1 MHGWIVRCSAR
12 RSRPNQFRVLTQER
26 LKSDEVALDDGLDR
40 RLEPEDRAID
50 ADGVDVFFESRP
62 VRKRIPTRER
72 EPRVL
77 VIEGRLLNVGAGH
90 EFRPP
95 RDRLVQEARVVLVD
109 DSNRVGVTGA
119 MSFDQIAGLPFVV
132 LEWRAKWQRLHASAA
147 VPWKWARTDFRG
159 WMGNVRSVSVIS
171 MTSPPA

>member
-26 LKSDEVALDDGLDR
+26 LKSDEVAIDDGFDR
-40 RLEPEDRAID
+40 RFEPEDRAID
-50 ADGVDVFFESRP
+50 ADGVDIFLESRP
-62 VRKRIPTRER
+62 VRKRVPACER

-109 DSNRVGVTGA
+109 DSNRAGVTGA
-119 MSFDQIAGLPFVV
+119 MSIDQIAGLTFVV
-132 LEWRAKWQRLHASAA
+132 LEWRAKWQRLHEASAD
-147 VPWKWARTDFRG
+147 PLE
-159 WMGNVRSVSVIS
+159 MGTN
-171 MTSPPA
+171 